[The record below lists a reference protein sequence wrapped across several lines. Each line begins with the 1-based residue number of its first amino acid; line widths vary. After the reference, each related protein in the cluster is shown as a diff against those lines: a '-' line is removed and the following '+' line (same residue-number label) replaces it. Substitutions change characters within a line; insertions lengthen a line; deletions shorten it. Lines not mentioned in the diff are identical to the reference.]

1 RVHGKVIDPAP
12 MAFVS
17 GHHGGDDSFIAG
29 ADLNPNEEELGVHL
43 KLALDVFNWIVPGA
57 DEVAKIPNIDDC
69 LFIAEAKRTDLQ
81 HGYKQLLNP
90 RQQCTSTFHFENCST
105 TTELASETNSA
116 TISSVISRGTMPGSS
131 LSSVN
136 HRRVRRLH

>member
-1 RVHGKVIDPAP
+1 MTRPFIIVNEPLAEADDFVNLITEIAIKLDDALVASSHLKVDFGTSQLKEERLGPLHHLSAVSPSLVIRVHGKVIDPAP

-57 DEVAKIPNIDDC
+57 D
-69 LFIAEAKRTDLQ
+69 
-81 HGYKQLLNP
+81 
-90 RQQCTSTFHFENCST
+90 
-105 TTELASETNSA
+105 
-116 TISSVISRGTMPGSS
+116 
-131 LSSVN
+131 
-136 HRRVRRLH
+136 